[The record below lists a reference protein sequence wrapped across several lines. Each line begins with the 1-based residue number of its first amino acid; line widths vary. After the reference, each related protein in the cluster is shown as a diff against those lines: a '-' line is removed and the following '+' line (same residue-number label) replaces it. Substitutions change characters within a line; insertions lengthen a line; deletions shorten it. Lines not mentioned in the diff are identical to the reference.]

1 MIASLSIVIVAAILA
16 SIALFFLLGSK
27 INEFKK
33 QNILIL
39 MGLLIF
45 LSILISNFKSH
56 DIFTF
61 SLLHSSTKNKINSIF
76 VKDSL
81 NYNSK
86 YNLDQKTL
94 GDHLFQ
100 RNYALDFSSKDYNEF
115 IIFSSKKHE
124 GGSYFMSQLAQ
135 KIRYKNFP
143 AFYVKM

>member
-76 VKDSL
+76 VKDPLS
-81 NYNSK
+81 YNSK
-86 YNLDQKTL
+86 YNLDEKTL
-94 GDHLFQ
+94 GDYLF
-100 RNYALDFSSKDYNEF
+100 
-115 IIFSSKKHE
+115 
-124 GGSYFMSQLAQ
+124 
-135 KIRYKNFP
+135 
-143 AFYVKM
+143 